1 MYTSLPVIMIGILK
15 MSNKIFL
22 LKTIFY
28 LREHTASNGSVFVL
42 YIRLILDLTYG
53 TDVHTQLKK

>member
-1 MYTSLPVIMIGILK
+1 